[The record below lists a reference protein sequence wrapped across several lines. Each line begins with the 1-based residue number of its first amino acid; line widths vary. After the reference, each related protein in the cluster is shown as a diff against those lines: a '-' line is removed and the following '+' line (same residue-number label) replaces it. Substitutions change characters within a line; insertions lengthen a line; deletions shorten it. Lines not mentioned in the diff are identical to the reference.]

1 MGGLGIGTGKA
12 SGANALLEALARG
25 RTDHQFFAHYF
36 LGETLRDGL
45 HDGQLLFS
53 QRAQATINILATSNR
68 WGKTTELPEMH
79 YHSCTYKIGAESRYM
94 DEAGKIDHDRWL
106 KLKYQTIHTADEW
119 QTAAI
124 VHEEALKL
132 KNENARLDA
141 LIAAAPLSEPPYIDF
156 INGAKWKFRTLG
168 HDARGID
175 GHSYYLI
182 TVDEAGWISD
192 LESKMDNVLRIRVAD
207 VRGRIVIVGTFKP
220 GVSRDFYRYAV
231 KASSYTGQ
239 SIDFAHSSDE
249 ADEREEG
256 QLDAGIQALLD
267 QAGIDLS
274 EYIDAA
280 TREAELN
287 G

>member
-25 RTDHQFFAHYF
+25 RTDHQFFTHYF
-36 LGETLRDGL
+36 LGETMPQGL
-45 HDGQLLFS
+45 HPGQLRF
-53 QRAQATINILATSNR
+53 AQNATATINILATSNR
-68 WGKTTELPEMH
+68 WGKTTELGEMH
-79 YHSCTYKIGAESRYM
+79 YHACTYKTGAEPRYLGE
-94 DEAGKIDHDRWL
+94 DGRINHAAWL

-124 VHEEALKL
+124 VHEEMLKL
-132 KNENARLDA
+132 RNENPRLDA

-156 INGAKWKFRTLG
+156 INGSKCKFRTLG

-182 TVDEAGWISD
+182 TVDEAGWIGD

-220 GVSRDFYRYAV
+220 GVARDFYRFAV
-231 KASSYTGQ
+231 KASSYTGE
-239 SIDFAHSSDE
+239 SIDFAHSSNE
-249 ADEREEG
+249 ADEREDG
-256 QLDAGIQALLD
+256 QLDSGIQSLLD
-267 QAGIDLS
+267 AAGIDLS
-274 EYIDAA
+274 EYVDAA